1 MVRILK
7 KTYIRYIFEQE
18 ERLLSDPFFDPISTT
33 LLYHPR
39 YNHKDFD
46 EELTNML
53 STFGIKDTDI
63 RYVGSNWES
72 YVNKLDIIELKI
84 LSKKYEKQGAPPIYK
99 YNKMINNE

>member
-18 ERLLSDPFFDPISTT
+18 ARLLSDPFFDPISTT

-53 STFGIKDTDI
+53 STFGVKDTEI
-63 RYVGSNWES
+63 HYVGSNWES
-72 YVNKLDIIELKI
+72 YVKKLDIIELKI

-99 YNKMINNE
+99 YNKTINNE

>member
-7 KTYIRYIFEQE
+7 ITYVRYIFEQE
-18 ERLLSDPFFDPISTT
+18 ARLLSDSFFDPISTT

-39 YNHKDFD
+39 YNHKGFD
-46 EELTNML
+46 EELINML
-53 STFGIKDTDI
+53 ATFGVKDTEI
-63 RYVGSNWES
+63 HYVGSNWES
-72 YVNKLDIIELKI
+72 YVKKLDIIELKI

>member
-18 ERLLSDPFFDPISTT
+18 ERLLSDSFFDPISTT

>member
-7 KTYIRYIFEQE
+7 KTYIKYIFEQE
-18 ERLLSDPFFDPISTT
+18 TRLLSDPFFDPISTT

-53 STFGIKDTDI
+53 STFGVKDTEI
-63 RYVGSNWES
+63 HYVGSNWES
-72 YVNKLDIIELKI
+72 YVRKLGIIELKI
-84 LSKKYEKQGAPPIYK
+84 LSKKYEKQGAMPICK
-99 YNKMINNE
+99 YNDMINNE